1 MRLAVL
7 SDIHGNLH
15 ALETVLA
22 ESRQPVAQTRLGSWV
37 TWQFSALNRLLVS
50 APYGHSRR
58 RRSSRAIPIATWSP
72 DGVLRCLLSRS
83 TPGRI
88 GLPRLAERDLNFN
101 WTLEQLGWEEA
112 QYLLNL
118 EIDLALNVA
127 RARQGRRFSRRAGR
141 RRAGAAA
148 QYIGRPRY
156 WMPCA
161 IERDG
166 SPIGGRTHRP
176 MDRSL
181 GSWRIV
187 NPGSVGFPFED
198 DKRASYALL
207 TFAGDQVQVD
217 FRRVEYDLGA
227 VLAALK
233 KEAQH
238 PAIDWASRFF
248 TEH

>member
-22 ESRQPVAQTRLGSWV
+22 DLKATGGADQTWILGDLAVFCPEPVACI
-37 TWQFSALNRLLVS
+37 
-50 APYGHSRR
+50 
-58 RRSSRAIPIATWSP
+58 RAIRSLPEAKVIQGNTDRYLVTGRRPAMSPLTINTWP
-72 DGVLRCLLSRS
+72 HWAAQ
-83 TPGRI
+83 TH
-88 GLPRLAERDLNFN
+88 ERDLNFN

-118 EIDLALNVA
+118 EIDLALNVEGYGKVVGFHGA
-127 RARQGRRFSRRAGR
+127 PGDDERVLLPNTSDAEILDALRNREGRLA
-141 RRAGAAA
+141 
-148 QYIGRPRY
+148 
-156 WMPCA
+156 
-161 IERDG
+161 
-166 SPIGGRTHRP
+166 IGGHTHRP

-181 GSWRIV
+181 ASWRIV

-233 KEAQH
+233 EAQH